1 MINKVILIG
10 NLGKDPEIRHLENG
24 ASVGKF
30 SLATNENYRD
40 KNGEWQQVTEWH
52 DIVVWRALAERAEK
66 TLKKGSLA
74 YIEGKLT
81 HRKYTDREGVERYIS
96 EVVANTFRILDR
108 REGGSRSGFPD
119 PEDEFKG
126 GSAYELKTGSEPSE
140 KVSENPED
148 DNEDDLPF

>member
-30 SLATNENYRD
+30 PLATNENYRD

-52 DIVVWRALAERAEK
+52 DVVAWRALAERAEK
-66 TLKKGSLA
+66 TLKKGSLV
-74 YIEGKLT
+74 YVEGKLT

-108 REGGSRSGFPD
+108 REGGSKGGFPD
-119 PEDEFKG
+119 PEDEFKSG
-126 GSAYELKTGSEPSE
+126 TAYELKAGETSE
-140 KVSENPED
+140 KVSEGSEEEI
-148 DNEDDLPF
+148 EDDLPF